1 MGKRRSAGVKSYI
14 VHPLQLGDGWVGVSV
29 TFEVDIAALFDVVR
43 LNKEKCFSLKKRD
56 SLSTKS
62 EARWLK

>member
-1 MGKRRSAGVKSYI
+1 

-29 TFEVDIAALFDVVR
+29 ALEVDVAALFDVVR

-56 SLSTKS
+56 SLSTIS
-62 EARWLK
+62 EARWVN